1 MSGFLC
7 CLTLDNVFPYIA
19 VLFQSVSNVEGDLHI
34 WERNIFISLS
44 DEDWRMSECV
54 CCIFSA
60 ALRWGEKSEPPGSL
74 PGTVRETRLSRWC
87 LSTLLWIQMAVAT
100 EGQNPNI
107 IESVSSWSSIF
118 ALCYSG
124 FSKTSIFFFNE
135 TWEKLYKEIAYS
147 F

>member
-1 MSGFLC
+1 
-7 CLTLDNVFPYIA
+7 
-19 VLFQSVSNVEGDLHI
+19 
-34 WERNIFISLS
+34 
-44 DEDWRMSECV
+44 
-54 CCIFSA
+54 
-60 ALRWGEKSEPPGSL
+60 
-74 PGTVRETRLSRWC
+74 
-87 LSTLLWIQMAVAT
+87 MAVAT

-124 FSKTSIFFFNE
+124 FSKMSIFFNE